1 MQLFKQK
8 YLNNIQKNN
17 LFDKQ
22 IPNQIIFEIFQQ
34 KWNSIKYEYTKLLE
48 LQLNVT
54 DILKNALYFHYILF
68 IYDFF
73 KFELHQIYFPLTV
86 INEIPLQCLPI
97 IF

>member
-17 LFDKQ
+17 LFDKE
-22 IPNQIIFEIFQQ
+22 IPNQIIFEIFQP

-54 DILKNALYFHYILF
+54 DIFKKCSVFPLYFIHI
-68 IYDFF
+68 
-73 KFELHQIYFPLTV
+73 
-86 INEIPLQCLPI
+86 
-97 IF
+97 